1 MFEIDLGESGSDVN
15 TFLQWSARGTQDG
28 AVRAKQFYTRDGGAK
43 VEFEAASTAGF
54 ILDLQSLKTGW
65 QRSEGMAGVAPEWK
79 WNPTVNEMMRKP
91 GDDYK
96 KGFSVKCAIGGGKV
110 AVWEQAGA
118 GVWDALTSLAPELS
132 KIPEGKAVKLKL
144 IDAKTVKYTKGG
156 TCVPIFEVSA
166 VDKPDSL
173 KEGVAAGIAVE
184 EAAPAPE
191 TKPDPAPA
199 PAPVDAEF

>member
-1 MFEIDLGESGSDVN
+1 MFEIDLGESVPDVN

-43 VEFEAASTAGF
+43 VEFEAAITTGF

-110 AVWEQAGA
+110 AMWEQAGA
-118 GVWDALTSLAPELS
+118 GVWDALTNLAPELS

-184 EAAPAPE
+184 EAAPTP
-191 TKPDPAPA
+191 PPPPAPA

>member
-1 MFEIDLGESGSDVN
+1 MFEIDLGASGSEVN
-15 TFLQWSARGTQDG
+15 TFLQWSAKGTEDG

-43 VEFEAASTAGF
+43 VEFEAASTTGF

-65 QRSEGMAGVAPEWK
+65 QRSDGMVGVAPEWK
-79 WNPTVNEMMRKP
+79 WNPTVNQMMDKP

-110 AVWEQAGA
+110 AMWEQAGA
-118 GVWDALTSLAPELS
+118 GVWAALTDLAPELS
-132 KIPEGKAVKLKL
+132 KIPEGKAAKLKL
-144 IDAKTVKYTKGG
+144 IDAKNVKYTKGG

-191 TKPDPAPA
+191 EAAPAPA
-199 PAPVDAEF
+199 PAPADAEF